1 MEAIRIDRRED
12 GVAVVVFDVPDQ
24 PHNTLSPDLLSEF
37 ERKIGD
43 LLGDSAVVAVVLTSG
58 KKDSFIAGADLKVLE
73 KMTSA
78 DEAAELSRRG
88 NQLLRT
94 LADANKPVVAAVH
107 GSALGGGLEVALAC
121 NYILATDHPSTV
133 LALPEVMLGLL
144 PAAGGT
150 QRLPRRVGLPAALPM
165 LLTGT
170 RVRARRALRMGLV
183 DALTTPGG
191 LADTAATAARMLAA
205 GTLRKPRRKRNLVD
219 RFVGTG
225 PGRKVALRKAR
236 EQVMR
241 KTRGLYPAPLAILD
255 CVETGLAAGL
265 DAGLA
270 LESKYFGELV
280 VSPES
285 ASLVRLFHWQNE
297 LKRETKGGEPRPTK
311 RVAVIGGGFM
321 GAGIASVSLG
331 RWPVVVRDISEKV
344 LSSAAKQVHE
354 GLEKQRRSASITLAE
369 RDRRWSRLHLTT
381 AIDAL
386 DGADL
391 VIEAVFENLDLKRKV
406 LAEVEAR
413 ISPEAVFATNTSALP
428 ITDIARDAVHPER
441 VLGMHYFSPVPKMP
455 LLEIVAAKAT
465 APWAIETARAAGV
478 AQGKT
483 VIVVQDG
490 PGFYTSRILAL
501 FLNEAILLL
510 NEGARI
516 EDIDRALLDFGFP
529 VGPIALIDEVGID
542 VGAHVSQE
550 LGRAFAERGGE
561 PSDVLAKMYEAGYHG
576 RKNRKGFYAYPPPGK
591 KRRKQVNADVY
602 TFFGGG
608 ARRDFAVEDIRDRMA
623 LMMVN
628 EAMHCLQDGILERP
642 RDGDVGAVLGLG
654 FPPFLGGPFRY
665 VDRRGAAEVVDRL
678 RMLADAHGKRFTPA
692 KTLEEL
698 ARGAKRFY

>member
-1 MEAIRIDRRED
+1 MDTITIERRDD
-12 GVAVVVFDVPDQ
+12 GVAIVVFDVPGQ

-37 ERKIGD
+37 ESKTGD
-43 LLGDSAVVAVVLTSG
+43 LLGDPDVVAVVLASG
-58 KKDSFIAGADLKVLE
+58 KDDSFIAGADLKVLE
-73 KMTSA
+73 KMKTA
-78 DEAAELSRRG
+78 EEAAELSRRG
-88 NQLLRT
+88 NQLLRNI
-94 LADANKPVVAAVH
+94 ADAKKPVVAAVH
-107 GSALGGGLEVALAC
+107 GAALGGGLEVALAC
-121 NYILATDHPSTV
+121 DYILASEHPSTV

-165 LLTGT
+165 LLTGK
-170 RVRARRALRMGLV
+170 RVRARRAMRMGLV

-191 LADTAATAARMLAA
+191 IRETAATAARMLAE
-205 GTLRKPRRKRNLVD
+205 GTLRARRRKRKAVD
-219 RFVGTG
+219 RFTATG

-255 CVETGLAAGL
+255 CVQTGLSDGL

-270 LESKYFGELV
+270 LESKHFGELV

-285 ASLVRLFHWQNE
+285 SSLVRLFHWQNE
-297 LKRETKGGEPRPTK
+297 LKRSDEGAGSRKTERI
-311 RVAVIGGGFM
+311 AVIGGGFM

-331 RWPVVVRDISEKV
+331 SWPVVVRDISEKV

-354 GLEKQRRSASITLAE
+354 GLEKQKRSASITAAQ
-369 RDRRWSRLHLTT
+369 RDQRWSRLQLTS
-381 AIDAL
+381 DAAAL
-386 DGADL
+386 EGADL

-406 LAEVEAR
+406 LAEVEER
-413 ISPEAVFATNTSALP
+413 ISPEAVFASNTSALP
-428 ITDIARDAVHPER
+428 IADIARDAAHPER

-455 LLEIVAAKAT
+455 LLEIVAAPKT
-465 APWAIETARAAGV
+465 ADWAIETARAAGI

-483 VIVVQDG
+483 VIVVRDG

-510 NEGARI
+510 KEGARI
-516 EDIDRALLDFGFP
+516 EDIDKTLLGFGFP

-542 VGAHVSQE
+542 VGAHVSQD
-550 LGRAFAERGGE
+550 LGKAFAERSGA
-561 PSDVLAKMYEAGYHG
+561 PSDVLSRMYEAGYHG

-591 KRRKQVNADVY
+591 KRRKQVNEDVY
-602 TFFGGG
+602 QFFGDSD
-608 ARRDFAVEDIRDRMA
+608 RRDFTPEDIRDRMA

-628 EAMHCLQDGILERP
+628 EAMHCLQDGILDRP

-654 FPPFLGGPFRY
+654 FPPMIGGPFRY
-665 VDRRGAAEVVDRL
+665 VDRRGASDVVDRM
-678 RMLADAHGKRFTPA
+678 RMLTDAHGERFTPA
-692 KTLEEL
+692 RTLEEL
-698 ARGAKRFY
+698 ARGQKRFY